1 MPGTAY
7 SEPQRNGAQGA
18 QGRDSTVVRT
28 DGCRGFA
35 VADYPLE
42 VLCGDG
48 KEAPLRMGRRE
59 QIRDVRETLSKH
71 SSLCSKP
78 FMRQP
83 GQNLVRMAR
92 TGLILAF
99 PGLYLHS
106 GFLAITGSSMT
117 RCV

>member
-59 QIRDVRETLSKH
+59 QIRDVRD
-71 SSLCSKP
+71 
-78 FMRQP
+78 
-83 GQNLVRMAR
+83 LVKNDVRC
-92 TGLILAF
+92 TVISF
-99 PGLYLHS
+99 SNCCLH
-106 GFLAITGSSMT
+106 T
-117 RCV
+117 